1 MKPVAP
7 AVLAVSLLLAACATD
22 APYAPPTAS
31 VPAGFSQGGGPVTGE
46 TAWWTAFDDP
56 VLTALIDRALAQNLD
71 VKLAAARV
79 RQARL
84 QAAVVRGRQ
93 GPQINAAASAS
104 AAELS
109 ANALPPA
116 LTSLASGGL
125 PSSGNGGG
133 IGLAGE
139 TFTTYQLGFD
149 ASWELD
155 LFGGQRSANTAASAR
170 SEAAVWSQRDGEVM
184 LTAEVANSY
193 QSYRALQRRLALA
206 GETLAAERET
216 QALLQARANN
226 GVVNSIEASRAQR
239 AVAQAVAQPADL
251 AAQAELRLH
260 ALATLLGQAPTSLA
274 TELAAPAPAPT
285 LVEVP
290 AGLPSELLQRRP
302 DLRAAER
309 DVAAA
314 TADIGVATADLYPKI
329 SLTGALQL
337 ASRSLSSLIEA
348 DSLQDNIGG
357 RISLPLLGRGRLRAA
372 ADLRRAQAEAAL
384 LTYDKAVLVALREVE
399 DALSRLRA
407 DRLRLAQLQASAAA
421 ARDEADTAAVR
432 FRNGLTGEADR
443 LAADKT
449 LAAAEDA
456 QVQAEAAA
464 AEDMV
469 ALYKAL
475 GGGWDARRTN
485 SQDEAHGR

>member
-7 AVLAVSLLLAACATD
+7 AILAVSLLLAACAAA
-22 APYAPPTAS
+22 APYAPPTAP
-31 VPAGFSQGGGPVTGE
+31 VPAGFSQGGGPVVGE
-46 TAWWTAFDDP
+46 TAWWRAFNDP
-56 VLTALIDRALAQNLD
+56 VLTSLVDRALAQNLD
-71 VKLAAARV
+71 VKAAAARV

-84 QAAVVRGRQ
+84 QEAVVRGRR
-93 GPQINAAASAS
+93 GPQVNASASAS

-109 ANALPPA
+109 ANALPSA
-116 LTSLASGGL
+116 LTSLGSGG
-125 PSSGNGGG
+125 PPGGGGG

-155 LFGGQRSANTAASAR
+155 LFGGQRSANRAAAAR
-170 SEAAVWSQRDGEVM
+170 SEAAVWSQRDGEV
-184 LTAEVANSY
+184 LLAAEVANSY
-193 QSYRALQRRLALA
+193 QQYRALQRRLALA
-206 GETLAAERET
+206 SETLAAERET
-216 QALLQARANN
+216 QALFQARTNN
-226 GVVNSIEASRAQR
+226 GVANSIEASRQQR
-239 AVAQAVAQPADL
+239 AVAQAVAQRADL

-260 ALATLLGQAPTSLA
+260 ALAALLGQSPTSL
-274 TELAAPAPAPT
+274 TSELAAPGPAPT

-309 DVAAA
+309 QVAAA

-357 RISLPLLGRGRLRAA
+357 RVSLPLLGRGRLRAT
-372 ADLRRAQAEAAL
+372 ADLRRAQAEE
-384 LTYDKAVLVALREVE
+384 AVLAYDRAVLIALREVE
-399 DALSRLRA
+399 DALSRLEA
-407 DRLRLAQLQASAAA
+407 DRLRLAQFQASAAA

-443 LAADKT
+443 LTADKT
-449 LAAAEDA
+449 WAAAEDA

-464 AEDMV
+464 AQDMV

-475 GGGWDARRTN
+475 GGGWDTRRTN
-485 SQDEAHGR
+485 LQEASDGR

>member
-7 AVLAVSLLLAACATD
+7 ASLAVFLLLAACAAD
-22 APYAPPTAS
+22 APYALPTAS
-31 VPAGFSQGGGPVTGE
+31 VPASFSQGGGAVVGE
-46 TAWWTAFDDP
+46 TEWWAAFNDP
-56 VLTALIDRALAQNLD
+56 VLTSLITRALAQNLD
-71 VKLAAARV
+71 VKVAATRV

-84 QAAVVRGRQ
+84 QEAVVRGRQ
-93 GPQINAAASAS
+93 GPQAGASASAS

-109 ANALPPA
+109 ANALPSA
-116 LTSLASGGL
+116 LTSLGSGG
-125 PSSGNGGG
+125 PPGGGGG

-155 LFGGQRSANTAASAR
+155 LFGGQRSANTAAAAR
-170 SEAAVWSQRDGEVM
+170 SEAAVWSQRDGQVI
-184 LTAEVANSY
+184 LAAEVANTY
-193 QSYRALQRRLALA
+193 QQYRALQRRLALA
-206 GETLAAERET
+206 SETLAAERET
-216 QALLQARANN
+216 QGLLQARANN
-226 GVVNSIEASRAQR
+226 GVAGSIEASRQQR
-239 AVAQAVAQPADL
+239 AVAQAVALRADL

-260 ALATLLGQAPTSLA
+260 ALAALLGQAPTSLT
-274 TELAAPAPAPT
+274 TELSAPAPAPA

-309 DVAAA
+309 QVAAA

-348 DSLQDNIGG
+348 DSLQDNVGG
-357 RISLPLLGRGRLRAA
+357 RLSLPVLNRGRLRAA
-372 ADLRRAQAEAAL
+372 ADLRRAQTEEAV

-407 DRLRLAQLQASAAA
+407 DRLRLAQAQTSAAA
-421 ARDEADTAAVR
+421 ARDETDTAAVR

-449 LAAAEDA
+449 RAAAEDA

-464 AEDMV
+464 AQDMV

-485 SQDEAHGR
+485 TQDETHGR